1 MICECDYS
9 GAMES
14 VRGVTHI
21 AVTSITHTRRRQPP
35 VSVAH
40 LRLDP
45 AAVADVGSDHD
56 DVLMRAY
63 DLVAASHHRQRVVA
77 QYLTRWRAHPRCQLA
92 LRQQQQLSRVATQ
105 FRTLSVCSAAMQT
118 WREAFVAAQRR
129 RRVAERIES
138 LVRTRLQRRVVRVW
152 PRAAQHLRRRR
163 RHREAVTGSSGN
175 TPSGPRQPSALA
187 LCFARNA
194 CICARGFFHRWRI
207 VAVRRLCLRF
217 LTLRRTRVH
226 LQARLVAWRGFTRLR
241 QREQFVSDAVEAKME
256 RATTEF
262 TLATTWTKWRAEV
275 MNKAL
280 FRLQSLHDRQVQF
293 TTYTAPMLLRRVLL
307 RRWRCA
313 LNVAAMRRGKLRES
327 TTRILQ
333 KWHQLARRRTR
344 QRRVAL
350 ALEADTRRQARL
362 HVIQGW
368 AAWAHD
374 THSERRANVHFARHI
389 TAKVFRGWRDYHR
402 IYQTQRAMLTVN
414 AATLEQLGPLA
425 VLDGRIPTVGVP
437 APTRQE
443 LAHVLQPTAAARS
456 PLPSTLHS
464 SSCRRGRG
472 SLDSVES
479 RTPAHRRFS
488 EGDVSTT
495 SEAEPPTARA
505 PRYRTDSSVPQRS
518 HQVYKHMRGVHYHSN
533 DAITGLLSSN
543 PRESS
548 APRLTARPLPE
559 LYDANASASVHP
571 ATARKKA
578 DKLHRAV
585 RVLAPTPSSS
595 SPAASA
601 SDDES
606 PDDTARRM
614 APEHEDIILRTFA
627 AVIDECRATQYADSH
642 GGGGDGLYHVLSS
655 SEAWV
660 ADPAAASEQLQ
671 SALRLRERRERC
683 LRCLAELRPIAEA
696 IVARRR
702 REGFKQQQLSSH
714 IPMKYARAAKLG
726 GKERDDVPHRRR
738 PVSVY

>member
-1 MICECDYS
+1 
-9 GAMES
+9 MES

-21 AVTSITHTRRRQPP
+21 AVTSITQTRRRQPP
-35 VSVAH
+35 VSVAP

-63 DLVAASHHRQRVVA
+63 DLVAASHYRQRVVG
-77 QYLTRWRAHPRCQLA
+77 QCLTRWRAHPRCQLA

-105 FRTLSVCSAAMQT
+105 FRTLTVCSAAMQT

-138 LVRTRLQRRVVRVW
+138 LVRTRLQRRVVREW
-152 PRAAQHLRRRR
+152 RSAAQHLRRRR
-163 RHREAVTGSSGN
+163 RHRDAVTGSSGN

-226 LQARLVAWRGFTRLR
+226 LQARLVAWRNFTRQR
-241 QREQFVSDAVEAKME
+241 QREHFVSDAVEAKIE
-256 RATTEF
+256 RASAEF
-262 TLATTWTKWRAEV
+262 TLSTTWTKWRAEV
-275 MNKAL
+275 MNKT
-280 FRLQSLHDRQVQF
+280 FVRLQSLHDRQVQF
-293 TTYTAPMLLRRVLL
+293 TTFRAPMLLRRVLL

-313 LNVAAMRRGKLRES
+313 LNVAAMRRGKLRDT

-333 KWHQLARRRTR
+333 KWQQLARRRTR

-362 HVIQGW
+362 HVIQRW

-374 THSERRANVHFARHI
+374 THSERRANAHFARRI
-389 TAKVFRGWRDYHR
+389 TAKIFRGWRDYHR
-402 IYQTQRAMLTVN
+402 LYQTQRAMLTVN

-437 APTRQE
+437 PPTRQE
-443 LAHVLQPTAAARS
+443 LARVLQPVAAARS

-464 SSCRRGRG
+464 IVHASSSRRRGRG
-472 SLDSVES
+472 SWDSVES
-479 RTPAHRRFS
+479 RTPAHRGS
-488 EGDVSTT
+488 SAGDVSTT

-505 PRYRTDSSVPQRS
+505 PRYRMASSVPQRS
-518 HQVYKHMRGVHYHSN
+518 HQVYKQMRDVYYHSDN
-533 DAITGLLSSN
+533 AITGLLSSN
-543 PRESS
+543 PRESCAS
-548 APRLTARPLPE
+548 RLAARPLPQ
-559 LYDANASASVHP
+559 LRDAASATPAEHP
-571 ATARKKA
+571 ATARKNT
-578 DKLHRAV
+578 DRPHHQQRLTV
-585 RVLAPTPSSS
+585 RVVAPSPSSS
-595 SPAASA
+595 SAAASA

-627 AVIDECRATQYADSH
+627 AVIEECRATQYADSQ
-642 GGGGDGLYHVLSS
+642 GGGGDSLFHVLSS
-655 SEAWV
+655 SKAWV

-696 IVARRR
+696 IVASRR
-702 REGFKQQQLSSH
+702 REGFKQQQLSAH
-714 IPMKYARAAKLG
+714 IPVKFARAAKLS

>member
-21 AVTSITHTRRRQPP
+21 AVTSITQTRRRQPP

-77 QYLTRWRAHPRCQLA
+77 QCLTRWRAHPRCQLA

-138 LVRTRLQRRVVRVW
+138 LVRTRLQRRVVREW
-152 PRAAQHLRRRR
+152 RSAAQHLRRRR

-226 LQARLVAWRGFTRLR
+226 LQARLVAWRGFTRQR
-241 QREQFVSDAVEAKME
+241 QREQFVSDAVEAKIE
-256 RATTEF
+256 RATAEF

-275 MNKAL
+275 MKKS
-280 FRLQSLHDRQVQF
+280 FVRLQSLHNRQVQF

-313 LNVAAMRRGKLRES
+313 LNVAAMRRGKLRDT

-362 HVIQGW
+362 HVIQRW

-374 THSERRANVHFARHI
+374 THSARRANVHFARHI
-389 TAKVFRGWRDYHR
+389 TAKIFRGWRDYHR
-402 IYQTQRAMLTVN
+402 LYQTQRAMLTVN

-437 APTRQE
+437 PPTRQE
-443 LAHVLQPTAAARS
+443 LARVLQPAAAARS

-464 SSCRRGRG
+464 IVHASS
-472 SLDSVES
+472 V
-479 RTPAHRRFS
+479 TPARARQFGFGGNANS
-488 EGDVSTT
+488 
-495 SEAEPPTARA
+495 RA
-505 PRYRTDSSVPQRS
+505 PTIQ
-518 HQVYKHMRGVHYHSN
+518 
-533 DAITGLLSSN
+533 
-543 PRESS
+543 
-548 APRLTARPLPE
+548 
-559 LYDANASASVHP
+559 
-571 ATARKKA
+571 
-578 DKLHRAV
+578 
-585 RVLAPTPSSS
+585 
-595 SPAASA
+595 
-601 SDDES
+601 
-606 PDDTARRM
+606 
-614 APEHEDIILRTFA
+614 
-627 AVIDECRATQYADSH
+627 
-642 GGGGDGLYHVLSS
+642 
-655 SEAWV
+655 
-660 ADPAAASEQLQ
+660 
-671 SALRLRERRERC
+671 
-683 LRCLAELRPIAEA
+683 
-696 IVARRR
+696 RRR
-702 REGFKQQQLSSH
+702 RLNH
-714 IPMKYARAAKLG
+714 
-726 GKERDDVPHRRR
+726 
-738 PVSVY
+738 

>member
-1 MICECDYS
+1 
-9 GAMES
+9 MES

-21 AVTSITHTRRRQPP
+21 AVTSITQTRRRQPP

-45 AAVADVGSDHD
+45 AAVAEDLGSDHD

-63 DLVAASHHRQRVVA
+63 DLVAASHHRQRVVG
-77 QYLTRWRAHPRCQLA
+77 QCLTRWRAHPRCQLA

-138 LVRTRLQRRVVRVW
+138 LVRTRLQRRVVRQW
-152 PRAAQHLRRRR
+152 RSAAQHLRRRR
-163 RHREAVTGSSGN
+163 RHRDAVTGSSGN

-226 LQARLVAWRGFTRLR
+226 LQARLVAWRNFTRQR
-241 QREQFVSDAVEAKME
+241 QREHFVSDAVEAKIE
-256 RATTEF
+256 RASAEF
-262 TLATTWTKWRAEV
+262 TLSTTWTKWRAEV
-275 MNKAL
+275 MNKT
-280 FRLQSLHDRQVQF
+280 FVRLQSLHERQVQF
-293 TTYTAPMLLRRVLL
+293 TTFTAPMLLRRVLL
-307 RRWRCA
+307 LRWRCA

-362 HVIQGW
+362 HVIRGW

-374 THSERRANVHFARHI
+374 THSEHRANEHFARHI
-389 TAKVFRGWRDYHR
+389 TAKIFRGWRDYHR
-402 IYQTQRAMLTVN
+402 LYQTQRAMLTVN

-437 APTRQE
+437 PPTRQE
-443 LAHVLQPTAAARS
+443 LARVLQPTAAARS

-464 SSCRRGRG
+464 IVHASSSRLRGRG
-472 SLDSVES
+472 GLDSEKS
-479 RTPAHRRFS
+479 RTPARQRFS

-495 SEAEPPTARA
+495 SEAEPATARA
-505 PRYRTDSSVPQRS
+505 PRYRMASSVPQRS
-518 HQVYKHMRGVHYHSN
+518 HQVYKQMRDVCYRS
-533 DAITGLLSSN
+533 DEATTGLLSSN

-548 APRLTARPLPE
+548 APRFAARPLPE
-559 LYDANASASVHP
+559 LHDAANASAAVHP

-578 DKLHRAV
+578 DRLHRAV
-585 RVLAPTPSSS
+585 HVVAPSPSPSSA
-595 SPAASA
+595 AASA

-627 AVIDECRATQYADSH
+627 AVIDECRATQYADSY
-642 GGGGDGLYHVLSS
+642 GGRGDSLYHVLSS

-660 ADPAAASEQLQ
+660 TDPAAASEQLQ
-671 SALRLRERRERC
+671 SALRLRERRDRC
-683 LRCLAELRPIAEA
+683 VRCLAELRPIAEA
-696 IVARRR
+696 IGARRR
-702 REGFKQQQLSSH
+702 REGFKQQQLAAH
-714 IPMKYARAAKLG
+714 VPVKFARAAKLS

-738 PVSVY
+738 PVAVY